1 MVENCEVREQNTRAR
16 DPRTDSYL
24 VPPSA
29 FTTFYL
35 GMLTNADVLRDD
47 VMVSPCHRVIVIDNP
62 HSRIQP
68 LRSKRSSAL
77 RMA

>member
-16 DPRTDSYL
+16 GSRTDSYL

-35 GMLTNADVLRDD
+35 GMLTNADALRDD
-47 VMVSPCHRVIVIDNP
+47 VTVSPCHRVIVIDNP

-68 LRSKRSSAL
+68 LHSKRSSAPH
-77 RMA
+77 MA